1 MRTVTP
7 TPITIR
13 RATLGDA
20 FRLGDVGSA
29 TFTETFA
36 HLYPPEDLAAFLQ
49 ATHSPE
55 IWARRLHDEHLA
67 VWLAED
73 GDGTAIG
80 YASAGPCK
88 LPVPDLESNAGEL
101 FQLYLRA
108 GHHGRQLGTRVL
120 ETALAWLEQRGFDP
134 LYVGV
139 WSGNAGAQR
148 LYARFGFTRCG
159 EYDFPVGRQRDREYI
174 LRRA

>member
-7 TPITIR
+7 TPIAIR
-13 RATLGDA
+13 RATLADA
-20 FRLGDVGSA
+20 FRLGEIGSA

-36 HLYPPEDLAAFLQ
+36 HLYDPGDLAAFLQ
-49 ATHSPE
+49 ETHSPE
-55 IWARRLHDEHLA
+55 IWARRLQENHLA
-67 VWLAED
+67 VWLAE
-73 GDGTAIG
+73 GPDGTAVG

-108 GHHGRQLGTRVL
+108 NHHGRQLGSQLL
-120 ETALAWLEQRGFDP
+120 ETALAWLGEHGFDP
-134 LYVGV
+134 LYIGV

-148 LYARFGFTRCG
+148 LYARYGFRRCG
-159 EYDFPVGRQRDREYI
+159 EYEFAVGRHRDHEYI